1 MAEECITVQGN
12 KVREA
17 IKELGI
23 TQEELA
29 QRLGMKRET
38 LKELYSFP
46 FSLLRM
52 RIPEDLRWF
61 LLKEAKEPLTQDSC

>member
-1 MAEECITVQGN
+1 MESTITVKGQ
-12 KVREA
+12 KVRDA

-38 LKELYSFP
+38 LNRKINGQANWTFKDLD
-46 FSLLRM
+46 SLTKVLGK
-52 RIPEDLRWF
+52 DLNYF
-61 LLKEAKEPLTQDSC
+61 LDL